1 MNYSVEYIA
10 HKIAEYMVLIDKYQR
25 EILQLRRVIADL
37 KCQPVT
43 NEEGEIISYNDF
55 ES

>member
-10 HKIAEYMVLIDKYQR
+10 YKIAECLVLIDIKQR
-25 EILQLRRVIADL
+25 EILGLRRVIADL

-43 NEEGEIISYNDF
+43 NDEGEVISYNDF

>member
-1 MNYSVEYIA
+1 MFGSDL
-10 HKIAEYMVLIDKYQR
+10 HKTTRNPWIE
-25 EILQLRRVIADL
+25 EVIADL

-43 NEEGEIISYNDF
+43 NDEGEVISYNDF

>member
-25 EILQLRRVIADL
+25 EILRLRRVIADL

-43 NEEGEIISYNDF
+43 NDEGEIISYNDF

>member
-10 HKIAEYMVLIDKYQR
+10 HKINECLALIDKHQR
-25 EILQLRRVIADL
+25 EIFRLRRVIADL

-43 NEEGEIISYNDF
+43 NDEGEVISYNDF